1 MKAGNA
7 MLPTMVT
14 HDLPGSLHADILE
27 IVVAALLVLLQRA
40 ALLVAPSTVVAL
52 VRLTHCEENSGLVCC
67 RVSVQA
73 KLPANF

>member
-1 MKAGNA
+1 
-7 MLPTMVT
+7 MVT

-52 VRLTHCEENSGLVCC
+52 VRLTHRVGPEVSCEGVPSSTGIATERTFERLLS
-67 RVSVQA
+67 RV
-73 KLPANF
+73 